1 MEIEPKAV
9 ARKGFSRITFFKK
22 SGARLY
28 IPEKV
33 VKSPEFPFKNGEII
47 KIEIGNSSLKLGAVN
62 WWEMLDWRTM
72 PETYEK
78 LPEEI
83 KAEIQKAGLI

>member
-1 MEIEPKAV
+1 MEAKTV

-28 IPEKV
+28 IPEKI
-33 VKSPEFPFKNGEII
+33 VKSPEFPFADGEVI
-47 KIEIGNSSLKLGAVN
+47 KIEVGNSSLRLGAVD
-62 WWEMLDWRTM
+62 WWEMLDWKTM

-78 LPEEI
+78 LPEDI
-83 KAEIQKAGLI
+83 KTKIEKAGLI